1 MIKSM
6 TGYGKASFKNDEL
19 SINMEIKTVNHRFLD
34 ISIRMPSAFLEYED
48 TIRKVIRSSIKR
60 GKVDVFVTVESTSLF
75 EKNLLVDYQLLEKY
89 IDVLQTI
96 KQKHNID
103 SAISLDH
110 VLRLPDII
118 TIVEKEN
125 ETHSLEMIF
134 ADTCKEA
141 ISKLIA
147 MRKKEGELLKQK
159 IMQNLN
165 NLTACLNELQ
175 SRYKEFEPTHFKRL
189 RQRIS
194 EIVENKIDIDESR
207 ILMEAAILAEK
218 ANIQEEITRLESH
231 CLQFQSV
238 LEEEG
243 AVGRKLDFIVQE
255 MNREINTIGS
265 KSGDFTINQYVVNMK
280 SELEMIREQIQNIE

>member
-34 ISIRMPSAFLEYED
+34 ISVRMPTAFLEYED

-75 EKNLLVDYQLLEKY
+75 EKQLLVDYQLLENY
-89 IDVLQTI
+89 IDVLGKI
-96 KQKHNID
+96 KQKYNIE
-103 SAISLDH
+103 SAISLDQI
-110 VLRLPDII
+110 LRLPDII
-118 TIVEKEN
+118 MIVEKEN
-125 ETHSLEMIF
+125 ETQRFETIF
-134 ADTCKEA
+134 AETCTEA
-141 ISKLIA
+141 VNKLVA
-147 MRKKEGELLKQK
+147 MREKEGELLHKK
-159 IMQNLN
+159 IMQNLT
-165 NLTACLNELQ
+165 NLTRYLNELQ
-175 SRYKEFEPTHFKRL
+175 SRYKEFQPTHFERL
-189 RQRIS
+189 RERIS
-194 EIVENKIDIDESR
+194 EIVQNKAEIEESR
-207 ILMEAAILAEK
+207 ILMEAAVLAEK

>member
-34 ISIRMPSAFLEYED
+34 ISIRMPTAFLEYED
-48 TIRKVIRSSIKR
+48 AIRKAIRSSIKR
-60 GKVDVFVTVESTSLF
+60 GKVDVFVTVESTSPF
-75 EKNLLVDYQLLEKY
+75 EKDLIVDYQLLEKY
-89 IDVLQTI
+89 IDVLQEI
-96 KQKHNID
+96 NQKHNLD
-103 SAISLDH
+103 STISLEH
-110 VLRLPDII
+110 VLRLPDVI

-125 ETHSLEMIF
+125 AAQPLETIFLE
-134 ADTCKEA
+134 TCQEA
-141 ISKLIA
+141 VNKLIA
-147 MRKKEGELLKQK
+147 MREKEGGLLHKK
-159 IMQNLN
+159 IIQHLN
-165 NLTACLNELQ
+165 NLTAYLNELK
-175 SRYKEFEPTHFKRL
+175 SRYKEFEPTHFERL
-189 RQRIS
+189 RERIS

-207 ILMEAAILAEK
+207 ILIEAAILAEK

-231 CLQFQSV
+231 CWQFQSV

>member
-34 ISIRMPSAFLEYED
+34 ISIRMPTAFLEYEEA
-48 TIRKVIRSSIKR
+48 IRKVIRSSIKR
-60 GKVDVFVTVESTSLF
+60 GKVDVFVTVENISLF
-75 EKNLLVDYQLLEKY
+75 EKQLLVDYQLLEKY
-89 IDVLQTI
+89 IDVLGEI
-96 KQKHNID
+96 KQKYNVE

-110 VLRLPDII
+110 ILRLPDII

-125 ETHSLEMIF
+125 ETKELETIF
-134 ADTCKEA
+134 ADICTEA
-141 ISKLIA
+141 VNKLVA
-147 MRKKEGELLKQK
+147 MREKEGELLQK
-159 IMQNLN
+159 KITQNLT
-165 NLTACLNELQ
+165 NLTRYLNELQ
-175 SRYKEFEPTHFKRL
+175 SRYKEVEPKHFQRL
-189 RQRIS
+189 RERIS
-194 EIVENKIDIDESR
+194 EIVQNKVEIDESR

-238 LEEEG
+238 LEEDG